1 MKLNVD
7 FSDLYKNVEEMG
19 AELVDIDLKL
29 SDEKISA
36 SCAGEDLSEN
46 PMDATGQKKHT
57 QNKST

>member
-1 MKLNVD
+1 VKLNVD

-36 SCAGEDLSEN
+36 SCTGEDLSEN
-46 PMDATGQKKHT
+46 PMDATGQEKHT

>member
-7 FSDLYKNVEEMG
+7 FSDLYKNVEEME

-36 SCAGEDLSEN
+36 SCAVER
-46 PMDATGQKKHT
+46 PA
-57 QNKST
+57 